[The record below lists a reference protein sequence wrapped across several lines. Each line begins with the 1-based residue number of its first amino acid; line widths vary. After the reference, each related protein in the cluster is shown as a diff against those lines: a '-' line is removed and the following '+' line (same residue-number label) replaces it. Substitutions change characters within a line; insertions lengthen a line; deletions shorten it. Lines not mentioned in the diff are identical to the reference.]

1 MGNWEIWQIWAVV
14 GFIFLLIE
22 MMTPVTFY
30 LSLAGASFFAG
41 IAAYLY
47 PDNTGVQVGA
57 FVVFLPICYLAVKPF
72 MDKKDKEPQSTG
84 LEAKYIGQNA
94 LVLKPIGVPDTNGVG
109 EIKIYGEVWQAKSCD
124 GTEISQN
131 TMVKIIKNESLV
143 MFVEKCDK

>member
-57 FVVFLPICYLAVKPF
+57 FVVFLPIFYLAVKPF

>member
-30 LSLAGASFFAG
+30 LSLAGASFFFFFSS
-41 IAAYLY
+41 YLY

-57 FVVFLPICYLAVKPF
+57 FVVFLPIFYLAVKPF

>member
-1 MGNWEIWQIWAVV
+1 
-14 GFIFLLIE
+14 
-22 MMTPVTFY
+22 
-30 LSLAGASFFAG
+30 
-41 IAAYLY
+41 
-47 PDNTGVQVGA
+47 
-57 FVVFLPICYLAVKPF
+57 